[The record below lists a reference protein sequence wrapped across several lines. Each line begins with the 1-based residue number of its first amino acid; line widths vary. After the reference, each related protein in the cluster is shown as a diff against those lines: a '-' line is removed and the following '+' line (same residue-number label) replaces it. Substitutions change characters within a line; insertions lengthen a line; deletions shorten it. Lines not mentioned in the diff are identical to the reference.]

1 MSLVQVVTAME
12 HGQREIAKILT
23 ERGKTA
29 LQQPRQEIQFVT
41 TEADKLQN
49 NIEEFPHAFV
59 LGCIMDRQTS
69 AETAWG
75 IPYKV
80 CQEIGGF
87 EFSRLLSL
95 SLERLKHM
103 FMANRFH
110 RFNDVM
116 SRNFYSGI
124 QKIHEDYSDNA
135 SNIWIGTP
143 SSATVVRRFL
153 EFNGVGIKIA
163 TMAANM
169 LARDFKIPMKDYSSI
184 DISPDVHIRTV
195 LARMGFIPK
204 NAKYELVA
212 YRARELNPEYPGIID
227 GPLWEIGTQWCKK
240 RNPLC
245 GECYVKEHCPKRI

>member
-1 MSLVQVVTAME
+1 ME
-12 HGQREIAKILT
+12 HGQQEIAKILT

-29 LQQPRQEIQFVT
+29 LQQPREEIQFVA

-69 AETAWG
+69 AETAWV

-95 SLERLKHM
+95 KLERLQQM
-103 FMANRFH
+103 FIENRFH

-124 QKIHEDYSDNA
+124 RKIHEDYSDNA

-163 TMAANM
+163 TMAANI
-169 LARDFKIPMKDYSSI
+169 LARDFKIPMKDHSSI

-227 GPLWEIGTQWCKK
+227 GPLWEIGTQMCRK
-240 RNPLC
+240 RSPLC
-245 GECYVKEHCPKRI
+245 VECYVKEHCPKKI